1 VSAGTLILCLTGG
14 GLAAASM
21 TPAPSALD
29 PSAQV
34 SVPPPGD
41 IVQLVKDTATGV
53 VDKVTTIAGQPAKQ
67 PTTSPDREPATRPA
81 LHLPSHP
88 AHPSTTA
95 PKSAPASWSLPSET
109 TLSSLMPALPTDW
122 DARSARTPVVAAGLT
137 SAPPAQVRNAAE
149 AAADPTGRGSDVMRG
164 VLLALAVA
172 AAATIGAGHVTVARS
187 R

>member
-1 VSAGTLILCLTGG
+1 
-14 GLAAASM
+14 M
-21 TPAPSALD
+21 
-29 PSAQV
+29 
-34 SVPPPGD
+34 PPPGD

-67 PTTSPDREPATRPA
+67 PTTSPNREPATRPA

-88 AHPSTTA
+88 AHPATTA
-95 PKSAPASWSLPSET
+95 AKSAPASWSLPSGAS
-109 TLSSLMPALPTDW
+109 LDDLMPVLPTDW
-122 DARSARTPVVAAGLT
+122 NAPSARTPVVAAGLPGA
-137 SAPPAQVRNAAE
+137 SPARLRNAAE

-164 VLLALAVA
+164 VVIALAVA